1 MGKAKKIIE
10 ILDVTLRDGEQT
22 QGVSFSRS
30 EKLNIAKILLNE
42 VGIDRIEVAS
52 ARVSQGEKESVTSII
67 QWAKLRGFLSKVEV
81 LGFVD
86 HTKSVDWIVSTGAKV
101 MNLLTKGSEKHLKFQ
116 LRKDIK
122 THISEIKETIDYA
135 KEKGLT
141 VNIYLEDW
149 SNGYRDSKDYVME
162 ITRALCGMSVNRI
175 MLPDTLGILTPHTTY
190 TYVKDMVN
198 SFPDMGFDFHA
209 HNDYGLAT
217 ANSLYAIEAG
227 VGAIHVTV
235 NCLGER
241 TGNASL
247 GEIAANIHDNTEC
260 ETHVVEKKIV
270 SASKLVE
277 TFSGKRVAANT
288 PIVGQD
294 VFTQTSGIHADGD
307 KKANLYANPLLPER
321 FGRKRTY
328 ALGKLSGKASLDQ
341 NLTELGIELT
351 EENKKKVLREIIQL
365 GDKKKSIT
373 IEDLPFIIADVLEIG
388 EGNLV
393 QITDCIITSGKGILP
408 TASFVLQYGE
418 QKIKESA
425 SGNGGYDAF
434 MNALKKACSRIKL
447 SMPELIDYEVRIPP
461 GGKTS
466 ALVETLIIWSAK
478 DKIFK
483 TIGVDSDQIIAA
495 IKASE
500 RMLNI
505 IARANQD

>member
-1 MGKAKKIIE
+1 
-10 ILDVTLRDGEQT
+10 
-22 QGVSFSRS
+22 
-30 EKLNIAKILLNE
+30 
-42 VGIDRIEVAS
+42 
-52 ARVSQGEKESVTSII
+52 
-67 QWAKLRGFLSKVEV
+67 
-81 LGFVD
+81 
-86 HTKSVDWIVSTGAKV
+86 
-101 MNLLTKGSEKHLKFQ
+101 
-116 LRKDIK
+116 
-122 THISEIKETIDYA
+122 
-135 KEKGLT
+135 
-141 VNIYLEDW
+141 
-149 SNGYRDSKDYVME
+149 
-162 ITRALCGMSVNRI
+162 
-175 MLPDTLGILTPHTTY
+175 
-190 TYVKDMVN
+190 
-198 SFPDMGFDFHA
+198 
-209 HNDYGLAT
+209 
-217 ANSLYAIEAG
+217 
-227 VGAIHVTV
+227 AIHVTV
-235 NCLGER
+235 NSLGER

-247 GEIAANIHDNTEC
+247 GEVAANIHDNTEC
-260 ETHVVEKKIV
+260 ETHIVEKKII

-351 EENKKKVLREIIQL
+351 EKNKKKVLQEIIQL
-365 GDKKKSIT
+365 GDKKESIT

-393 QITDCIITSGKGILP
+393 QITDCIVTSGKGILP
-408 TASFVLQYGE
+408 TASFVLRYGE
-418 QKIKESA
+418 QKIRESA

-434 MNALKKACSRIKL
+434 MYALKKACSRIKL

-466 ALVETLIIWSAK
+466 ALVETLIVWSAK
-478 DKIFK
+478 DKVFK

-505 IARANQD
+505 IAREA

>member
-1 MGKAKKIIE
+1 MGKAKRVIE
-10 ILDVTLRDGEQT
+10 ILDTTLRDGEQT

-52 ARVSQGEKESVTSII
+52 SRVSQGEKESVTSII
-67 QWAKLRGFLSKVEV
+67 QWAKLRGFLNKVEV

-122 THISEIKETIDYA
+122 THISEIRGTIDYA
-135 KEKGLT
+135 KEKGLY

-162 ITRALCGMSVNRI
+162 ITRALCNMNVNRI

-190 TYVKDMVN
+190 TYVKDMVD
-198 SFPDMGFDFHA
+198 SFPDMRFDFHA

-241 TGNASL
+241 TGNAPL
-247 GEIAANIHDNTEC
+247 CEIAANIHDNTKYK
-260 ETHVVEKKIV
+260 THVVEKKII

-321 FGRKRTY
+321 FGRK
-328 ALGKLSGKASLDQ
+328 K
-341 NLTELGIELT
+341 
-351 EENKKKVLREIIQL
+351 
-365 GDKKKSIT
+365 
-373 IEDLPFIIADVLEIG
+373 IG
-388 EGNLV
+388 
-393 QITDCIITSGKGILP
+393 
-408 TASFVLQYGE
+408 
-418 QKIKESA
+418 
-425 SGNGGYDAF
+425 
-434 MNALKKACSRIKL
+434 
-447 SMPELIDYEVRIPP
+447 
-461 GGKTS
+461 
-466 ALVETLIIWSAK
+466 
-478 DKIFK
+478 
-483 TIGVDSDQIIAA
+483 
-495 IKASE
+495 
-500 RMLNI
+500 
-505 IARANQD
+505 RAHV